1 MTSEN
6 NSDKISEL
14 LLEEKSQ
21 ENKDLKKIKKFLT
34 NRKQHDKI
42 SKLSET
48 AQVSETHKSV
58 LHLLGKRTLIT
69 EQ

>member
-1 MTSEN
+1 MTSDN
-6 NSDKISEL
+6 NSDRLSKL

-48 AQVSETHKSV
+48 AQVSEAHKSV
-58 LHLLGKRTLIT
+58 CTYLVNEH
-69 EQ
+69 